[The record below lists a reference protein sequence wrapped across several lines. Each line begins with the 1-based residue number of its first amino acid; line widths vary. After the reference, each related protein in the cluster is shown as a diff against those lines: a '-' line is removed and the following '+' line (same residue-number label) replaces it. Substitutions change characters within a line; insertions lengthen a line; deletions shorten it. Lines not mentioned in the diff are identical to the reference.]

1 MPQLTCIRG
10 DCSVFHELFW
20 EKPQFPFSAENPHN
34 HCNFAAFTSVRP
46 FAGEEPV
53 GQPHHL
59 EWLQHHL
66 PLYATTFIEDHDPEW
81 RDLVVSR
88 IFERNN

>member
-1 MPQLTCIRG
+1 M
-10 DCSVFHELFW
+10 SVLG
-20 EKPQFPFSAENPHN
+20 NPHN
-34 HCNFAAFTSVRP
+34 HTNFAAFTSVRP
-46 FAGEEPV
+46 FKGQEPV

-81 RDLVVSR
+81 RDLVSVAALTSH
-88 IFERNN
+88 IMY